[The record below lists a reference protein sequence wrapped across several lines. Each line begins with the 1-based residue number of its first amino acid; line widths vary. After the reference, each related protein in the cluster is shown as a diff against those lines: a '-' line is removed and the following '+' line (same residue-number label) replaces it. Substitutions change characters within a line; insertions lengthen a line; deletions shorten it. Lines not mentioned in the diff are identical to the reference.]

1 MTKQELMEN
10 FTMEQLADK
19 IIALEIAISDMKNTK
34 KIIKQYN
41 NKQRECEKS
50 EKRTPFTDKELAE
63 KWKNLAEE
71 FNNEVYKV
79 TEENEKLKAEL
90 KRKETAINQIDSII
104 CELFGIA
111 HNGDEYTEDFKE
123 LLRNQSAVGK
133 TLADYLPAEPI
144 EVADALISVTYVRN
158 KNELEKS
165 IGKAFGNDSDTV
177 TEDMYSVSELR
188 QITEHL
194 LIYCNAHESEI

>member
-10 FTMEQLADK
+10 YTTEQLADK
-19 IIALEIAISDMKNTK
+19 IIALEITISDMKNTE

-63 KWKNLAEE
+63 KWKKLAEE
-71 FNNEVYKV
+71 LNDEGHK
-79 TEENEKLKAEL
+79 TIEENEKLKSEL
-90 KRKETAINQIDSII
+90 KHKENAIKQIDSII

-133 TLADYLPAEPI
+133 TIVDFLPEEPI
-144 EVADALISVTYVRN
+144 KVADMLISATYVRN

-188 QITEHL
+188 QIAEHL